1 MRLTVMCSVF
11 LAVPAF
17 AEELSVPGD
26 YSTIQSAI
34 DAAADGDII
43 NVGPG
48 AYSESLDLSGKS
60 LEIVGTSG
68 YQQTI
73 LNNNGAPSPKISVP
87 EGEST
92 VRVAG
97 FSIIN
102 GVGASMTSV
111 LGGQVTFEGCRW
123 SGGQHDRGAAVF
135 ANNADLEFNDCR
147 FLNCVVTQEGGA
159 IHATDSNLDF
169 TDCFFTSNRCTGTGG
184 GAIWQLGGTLDLTRS
199 EFSSNLC
206 DGGTRSAGGSI
217 YLTNVSGGEW
227 EGCKF
232 VDSRCVTAVER
243 SVSEG
248 GDAFFENSF
257 VKIQNSTFENSQ
269 AWSSDNDDPNNSF
282 WSIISRGGSLRV
294 FASSPQLIS
303 CTFRFAN
310 TYAFAE
316 SNDNCCATERSYSLS
331 TGGAISADLGSSI
344 FATNS
349 VFDSCVSEAGSGAA
363 GAFARADRCSRGGA
377 IDFKNSTGFYDNC
390 QFMDC
395 DAFGSGVIN
404 WNSDACVSY
413 SNGGALYFGDLS
425 SPNFLNCTFTNCDA
439 YQGGAAH
446 LQDRSSPYFTNCTFT
461 SNTASNDGGAVY
473 ALDSSPSIGGGLFQD
488 NAASVG
494 GAIRVLGDQGIA
506 VIADTTFCGNTVDD
520 IAGDWFDDGGNQFP
534 IDCGGDCDGDGQ
546 LDIVQIAIDPT
557 LDCDEDGGLDACAIA
572 GNPAI
577 DCDENGVL
585 DSCEVGGE
593 DCDGNGIADS
603 CEPDCDENGFPDP
616 CELLDGFAT
625 DCDLNGVIDACD
637 LDGGAADCN
646 TNGILDVC
654 EADCDGDFVPDDCE
668 IADGAEDCDGNGVPD
683 VCDAA
688 DGALTDIN
696 NDGIFDACQ
705 TLDYSGLV
713 TEILP
718 IQSRS
723 GVPVMPA
730 TAVRY
735 RVYATFADASASV
748 ISMYGDPAR
757 PMVVEVPGGFYQH
770 PQGGNLA
777 DTVTCFVPGQP
788 LQAYDSWFTFTEVCS
803 QGQDVQSVGVNFTPF
818 NAGDGLNVDDGLLYM
833 LPGSPETVAGSD
845 GRVLLM
851 QLTVNVGTAE
861 DGSPVLPQI
870 RLNLAGN
877 NADGSDWQGFEQLAP
892 APELLD
898 CNANGIHD
906 AYDIANASSLDCD
919 VDGIPDECIWADP
932 EADCDGNGVPD
943 LCDIRDGSQV
953 DQNQNGIPDD
963 CECLG
968 DVTGDGTVNV
978 LDIVAVILA
987 WGEPGGPADLD
998 FDGDVGLSDLLLVIE
1013 QYASCPG

>member
-1 MRLTVMCSVF
+1 
-11 LAVPAF
+11 
-17 AEELSVPGD
+17 
-26 YSTIQSAI
+26 
-34 DAAADGDII
+34 
-43 NVGPG
+43 
-48 AYSESLDLSGKS
+48 
-60 LEIVGTSG
+60 
-68 YQQTI
+68 
-73 LNNNGAPSPKISVP
+73 
-87 EGEST
+87 
-92 VRVAG
+92 
-97 FSIIN
+97 
-102 GVGASMTSV
+102 
-111 LGGQVTFEGCRW
+111 
-123 SGGQHDRGAAVF
+123 
-135 ANNADLEFNDCR
+135 
-147 FLNCVVTQEGGA
+147 
-159 IHATDSNLDF
+159 
-169 TDCFFTSNRCTGTGG
+169 
-184 GAIWQLGGTLDLTRS
+184 
-199 EFSSNLC
+199 
-206 DGGTRSAGGSI
+206 
-217 YLTNVSGGEW
+217 
-227 EGCKF
+227 
-232 VDSRCVTAVER
+232 
-243 SVSEG
+243 
-248 GDAFFENSF
+248 
-257 VKIQNSTFENSQ
+257 
-269 AWSSDNDDPNNSF
+269 
-282 WSIISRGGSLRV
+282 
-294 FASSPQLIS
+294 
-303 CTFRFAN
+303 
-310 TYAFAE
+310 
-316 SNDNCCATERSYSLS
+316 
-331 TGGAISADLGSSI
+331 
-344 FATNS
+344 
-349 VFDSCVSEAGSGAA
+349 
-363 GAFARADRCSRGGA
+363 
-377 IDFKNSTGFYDNC
+377 
-390 QFMDC
+390 
-395 DAFGSGVIN
+395 
-404 WNSDACVSY
+404 
-413 SNGGALYFGDLS
+413 
-425 SPNFLNCTFTNCDA
+425 LNCTFTNCDA
-439 YQGGAAH
+439 YAGGAAH

-488 NAASVG
+488 NDAPVG

-546 LDIVQIAIDPT
+546 LDIVQIAIDPA

-625 DCDLNGVIDACD
+625 DCDRNGVIDACD

-654 EADCDGDFVPDDCE
+654 EADCDGDFIPDDCE

-998 FDGDVGLSDLLLVIE
+998 FNGDVGLSDLLLVIE